1 MHTARSARRVW
12 SAPASAVEYTAT
24 ASTPSSCSA
33 RITRTATSPRFAT
46 STRENIARERP
57 MEDAAAAP
65 ARPSYGRQPN
75 TTRDDLSQRVER
87 TTYDRLELE
96 EQLSEFD
103 GRRVLDEDRA
113 DDAVDIRLHF
123 VHELQSLEDAE
134 RLPVSDRL
142 PLLDERR
149 RARLRR
155 AVERADHWRLDT
167 DQPVRRA
174 DHGRGFLLVRR
185 AQRRLRR
192 GLQRDAIFGAAN
204 RDAHP

>member
-87 TTYDRLELE
+87 TTYDRPRLDEL
-96 EQLSEFD
+96 LSEFD

-123 VHELQSLEDAE
+123 VHEPHSFEDAE
-134 RLPVSDRL
+134 RLPGAHRQPS
-142 PLLDERR
+142 PAEPW
-149 RARLRR
+149 RA
-155 AVERADHWRLDT
+155 
-167 DQPVRRA
+167 
-174 DHGRGFLLVRR
+174 
-185 AQRRLRR
+185 
-192 GLQRDAIFGAAN
+192 
-204 RDAHP
+204 